1 MAKRKRGTTENL
13 IERRIKEGRG
23 TGRLSE
29 YKPWLRIQD
38 VASKGLST
46 RARGW
51 KTGRVHHLLSL
62 LELAYFYV
70 LEWSLGVIDVREQFP
85 LLPLEETLAIAR
97 SCGVRH
103 PTDPRTK
110 HPIVMTTDFVNTV
123 RRGATD
129 CDEPRTVKYKSDLL
143 KQRTLEKLEIERR
156 YWQARKITLK
166 VVTEDGIHSTL
177 AKNVEWLHSYRS
189 LADFTD
195 LDEFTFR
202 QIASSVTE
210 ALKKHQGSLRSITL
224 ATDDRLGLE
233 PGTSLSVVRHLLANR
248 RLRVDMLK
256 PINPGAPLMLLD

>member
-1 MAKRKRGTTENL
+1 MAKRRRGMTGSS

-29 YKPWLRIQD
+29 YKPWLCIQD
-38 VASKGLST
+38 VPSKGLST
-46 RARGW
+46 RVRGW
-51 KTGRVHHLLSL
+51 KTRRVHHLLSL
-62 LELAYFYV
+62 LELTYFYV
-70 LEWSLGVIDVREQFP
+70 LEWSLEIIDVREQFP

-103 PTDPRTK
+103 PADPRTK
-110 HPIVMTTDFVNTV
+110 YPVVMTTDFVNTV

-129 CDEPRTVKYKSDLL
+129 FDEPRTVKYKSDLL

-156 YWQARKITLK
+156 YWKARKITLK
-166 VVTEDGIHSTL
+166 VVTEDGIPLVL

-202 QIASSVTE
+202 QVAAAATE
-210 ALKKHQGSLRSITL
+210 ALKSHQGSLRSITL

-233 PGTSLSVVRHLLANR
+233 PGTSLSVLRHLLANR

-256 PINPGAPLMLLD
+256 PINPGARLILLG